1 MKLSGLKLS
10 TKFGLAIGLII
21 FVFCVVFSF
30 VLYFQLKNRVIEDAN
45 EKTLII
51 LTQIGAVGDYIKHTL
66 RPKMFEVL
74 PFTNTD
80 EGFVVEAMSTTHV
93 TQEVMRRFNSDLK
106 DYVYSRVS
114 DNPLNPKNKADSLHE
129 KMISYFRKNRDQKSW
144 NGIIKIEFEE
154 YLIRIRGITAEKGCL
169 KCHGSPANAPRGVVK
184 KYGTKSG
191 FDWREGDV
199 IGVESVTI
207 PLAVTLGQI
216 KGTAISAFI
225 FGTTALLFLFL
236 SLQGAFWRLVSWPLN
251 RLKTKFDGIV
261 KGTDPLNQE
270 LPITTEDEVGEM
282 TASFNQMAKYLY
294 DAQEGLKNNAET
306 LQSIFEGISDPLA
319 LVNPDCTL
327 EMTNQ
332 AYREWVV
339 KGISAVFTEKCHPE
353 NCDADTLCPVCFFE
367 KVKKEKKVVSE
378 YWEGNDGRYYYIH
391 FYPII
396 DDGGN
401 VIKAVQYVKDITDKK
416 QIEEQMRRAEKLAAL
431 GHLSAGV
438 AHEINNPLGGI
449 RLCFNNL
456 MAMQMD
462 DGTRKLHIDMVNSG
476 LIKIQETVKQLLDF
490 SKQSSIN
497 VSPVSINGLIE
508 NVLRLTD
515 YMISKKEI
523 KVIKKLSQ
531 DIPEIMVDPNK
542 MEQVFLNIILNAVY
556 AIEGKEALLSIETS
570 LNNSYCMASF
580 TDTGQGIP
588 DEVLPYIFDPFFTT
602 KSVGEGTG
610 LGLSVSKSI
619 VEQHNGKI
627 IVETSEKWTK
637 FTVELPVSSMVVI
650 PEKAGIRKTR
660 ELDSASSTE

>member
-1 MKLSGLKLS
+1 MKLNDLKIS
-10 TKFGLAIGLII
+10 TKFTLAIGLILLI
-21 FVFCVVFSF
+21 FCVIFS
-30 VLYFQLKNRVIEDAN
+30 VLLYFHLKNRVIEDAN
-45 EKTLII
+45 ERTLVIM
-51 LTQIGAVGDYIKHTL
+51 TQIAAIGDYIKNTL
-66 RPKMFEVL
+66 RPKMFEIL
-74 PFTNTD
+74 PDIRDKD
-80 EGFVVEAMSTTHV
+80 EFIVEAMSTTHV
-93 TQEVMRRFNSDLK
+93 TQEVMRRFNNDLR
-106 DYVYSRVS
+106 DYVYKRVS
-114 DNPLNPKNKADSLHE
+114 DNPLNQKNQADSLHE
-129 KMISYFRKNRDQKSW
+129 KMISNFKQDRSQKSW
-144 NGIIKIEFEE
+144 DGIIKIEGQEF
-154 YLIRIRGITAEKGCL
+154 LIRARSITAEKGCL
-169 KCHGSPANAPRGVVK
+169 MCHGDPAYAPRGLVK

-191 FDWREGDV
+191 FHWTEGDV
-199 IGVESVTI
+199 IGVESITI
-207 PLAVTLGQI
+207 PLAATLSQI
-216 KGTAISAFI
+216 RGIAISTFI
-225 FGTTALLFLFL
+225 FGFAMLLFLFI
-236 SLQGAFWRLVSWPLN
+236 SLQGAFWSLVSRPLK
-251 RLKTKFDGIV
+251 RLTTIFEGIV
-261 KGTDPLNQE
+261 KGTEPLNQD
-270 LPITTEDEVGEM
+270 LPITTRDEIGEM

-396 DDGGN
+396 DDSGN
-401 VIKAVQYVKDITDKK
+401 VTKAVQYVKDITDKK

-456 MAMQMD
+456 MATEMD

-497 VSPVSINGLIE
+497 VSPVSINRLIE
-508 NVLRLTD
+508 NVLRLAD

-523 KVIKKLSQ
+523 KVIKNLSQ
-531 DIPEIMVDPNK
+531 DIPDVMVDPNK
-542 MEQVFLNIILNAVY
+542 MEQVFLNIILNAVH
-556 AIEGKEALLSIETS
+556 ATEGKEALLSIETS
-570 LNNSYCMASF
+570 LNNSYCTASF
-580 TDTGQGIP
+580 RDTGSGIP
-588 DEVLPYIFDPFFTT
+588 EDVLPYIFDPFFTT

-619 VEQHNGKI
+619 VEQHNGRI
-627 IVETSEKWTK
+627 NVETNEKGTK
-637 FTVELPVSSMVVI
+637 FTVELPILSAVN
-650 PEKAGIRKTR
+650 PAKAGTRKIK
-660 ELDSASSTE
+660 EPDPVSSTE